1 MDKSRR
7 DLLQEFLQN
16 NPNDAFARYGLA
28 MEEMREGST
37 QEALAQFRLV
47 IEQHPDYSAAY
58 HQAGQLLIAA
68 GEIEQARTMLQQGI
82 QAARRQ
88 GNAHASGEMQGLLDE
103 IGG

>member
-7 DLLQEFLQN
+7 EMLQEFLQN
-16 NPNDAFARYGLA
+16 HPNDAFARYGLA
-28 MEEMREGST
+28 MEEMRAGRTE
-37 QEALAQFRLV
+37 EALAQFRLV

-58 HQAGQLLIAA
+58 HQAGQLLIAK
-68 GEIEQARTMLQQGI
+68 GEIEQARTMLQSGI

-88 GNAHASGEMQGLLDE
+88 GNSHASGEMQGLLDE

>member
-7 DLLQEFLQN
+7 EMLQEFVHN

-28 MEEMREGST
+28 MAEMSEGRT

-58 HQAGQLLIAA
+58 HQAGQLLIAE
-68 GEIEQARTMLQQGI
+68 GEFEQARAMLQSGI
-82 QAARRQ
+82 DAARRQ

-103 IGG
+103 IGR

>member
-7 DLLQEFLQN
+7 DMLQEYLQN

-28 MEEMREGST
+28 MEELHEGRA

-47 IEQHPDYSAAY
+47 IGQHPNYSAAY
-58 HQAGQLLIAA
+58 HQAGQLLMTE
-68 GEIEQARTMLQQGI
+68 GDIEQARTMLQQGI
-82 QAARRQ
+82 QAARRE

-103 IGG
+103 IGE

>member
-7 DLLQEFLQN
+7 DMLQEFLQN

-28 MEEMREGST
+28 MEEVRAGRR

-58 HQAGQLLIAA
+58 HQAGQLLISE
-68 GEIEQARTMLQQGI
+68 GEIEEARTMLQHGI
-82 QAARRQ
+82 AAAQRQ
-88 GNAHASGEMQGLLDE
+88 GNHHASSEMQGLLDE